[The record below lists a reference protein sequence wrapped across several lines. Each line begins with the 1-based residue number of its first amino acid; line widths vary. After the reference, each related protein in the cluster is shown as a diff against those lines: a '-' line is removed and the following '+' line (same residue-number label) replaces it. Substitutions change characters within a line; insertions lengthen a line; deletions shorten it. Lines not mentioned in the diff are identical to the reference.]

1 MKSANQSEKR
11 SDLGPLQALGR
22 VARIFYAPRSAAREI
37 REQPNWVFPLLLTL
51 LLSFVAAAVLIERPE
66 WQQTLQK
73 ALETSGQ
80 KLSELE
86 KVKLLEAMRVVSWVG
101 FLAAP
106 VVGNLF
112 IAVLLWGA
120 AVMMEGKIGF
130 VPVFSYQL
138 HAQMVTL
145 IPRTLG
151 VAWILGR
158 HTAQPLGADF
168 PPPFS
173 LGGLLPAGIG
183 SPVLHAVASSIDFFG
198 VWYWAIVVVGLAIVA
213 GLPWRRV
220 IIPVTFLW
228 VLGVLITAAA
238 TILSTAS

>member
-22 VARIFYAPRSAAREI
+22 VVRIFYAPQSTALEI
-37 REQPNWVFPLLLTL
+37 RERPNWVFPLLLTL
-51 LLSFVAAAVLIERPE
+51 LFSFVTAAVLIERPE

-73 ALETSGQ
+73 ALESSGQ

-106 VVGNLF
+106 VVANLF
-112 IAVLLWGA
+112 VAVLLWGA
-120 AVMMEGKIGF
+120 AVMLEAKIGF

-151 VAWILGR
+151 VAWIFRR
-158 HTAQPLGADF
+158 HGPQPAGADL
-168 PPPFS
+168 PPLFS
-173 LGGLLPAGIG
+173 LGSLLPAGAG
-183 SPVLHAVASSIDFFG
+183 SPVLQAVAASIDFFG
-198 VWYWAIVVVGLAIVA
+198 LWYWVILVAGLAIVA
-213 GLPWRRV
+213 GLPWRRLV
-220 IIPVTFLW
+220 LPASFLW
-228 VLGVLITAAA
+228 ILGVLVTAAA
-238 TILSTAS
+238 TVLSTAS